1 MKNTRPEIK
10 FKGQGGITDVFDDFI
25 KGAFNITDEEYDFIC
40 ENASEKELDELLGGL
55 GFSETLATFSEK
67 KKSLEVRNK
76 YLDLYGR
83 ERKEL

>member
-1 MKNTRPEIK
+1 MKNTRPDIK

-55 GFSETLATFSEK
+55 GSSETLATFSEK

>member
-55 GFSETLATFSEK
+55 GSSETLATFSEK

>member
-10 FKGQGGITDVFDDFI
+10 FKGQGGMVDVFDDFI

-40 ENASEKELDELLGGL
+40 ENASDEELDEFLGGL
-55 GFSETLATFSEK
+55 GSFETLATFSEK

-76 YLDLYGR
+76 YLGLYGR
-83 ERKEL
+83 EGKKL

>member
-55 GFSETLATFSEK
+55 GSSETLATFSEK

-76 YLDLYGR
+76 YLGLYGR